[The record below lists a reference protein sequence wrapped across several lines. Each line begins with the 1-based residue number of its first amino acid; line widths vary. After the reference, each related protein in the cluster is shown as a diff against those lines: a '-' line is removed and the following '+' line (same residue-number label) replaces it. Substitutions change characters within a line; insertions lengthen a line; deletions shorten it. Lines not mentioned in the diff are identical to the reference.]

1 MVPQDDVLLSTSTV
15 EEAVL
20 FSAAMRLPAHYSLQ
34 VLNYFFLS
42 FFSFSSFFSGSN
54 ASARALRAPGT
65 QFACFTRIT
74 QQILTQKLVQKY
86 KY

>member
-34 VLNYFFLS
+34 ALNFIFYFFL
-42 FFSFSSFFSGSN
+42 SN
-54 ASARALRAPGT
+54 ASARALLAPGT
-65 QFACFTRIT
+65 QFTCFTRT
-74 QQILTQKLVQKY
+74 KEQILTQKLVQMY
-86 KY
+86 EY